1 MILAGKDDNGK
12 IRDKIT
18 DHYLT
23 RGDRWER
30 LSQQPGWV
38 YLDLYYLFTRWDS
51 VLGAVKQNLRENGAV
66 SEMRSLMGK
75 WY

>member
-1 MILAGKDDNGK
+1 MILAGKDDKGK

-38 YLDLYYLFTRWDS
+38 YLDLYYLFT
-51 VLGAVKQNLRENGAV
+51 NGTV
-66 SEMRSLMGK
+66 SWGR
-75 WY
+75 